1 MSISFFNRSI
11 RAGGIALLGI
21 LLSVTAATAYGATL
35 VTPNPALVNTEGN
48 VNNGL
53 PIGFNF
59 ISPLRYQ
66 QIFGSSLFGTSPI
79 LITSFA
85 FRANGN
91 EIPAAQ
97 TINLASLQ
105 VIMSTT
111 SAAVDGLSTTFASN
125 LGGDATVVIN
135 SVSSFSQPGAL
146 VKTNGITYDF
156 DYLFTFATPFLYD
169 PTQGNLIFD
178 MQTTFGAGTWIRSFD
193 AVDSTTDQTSRAYL
207 TTAAGQD
214 TNGLVV
220 QFTYTTPTPE
230 PEVLSLLFASLMGLG
245 ALHFASSRKK

>member
-1 MSISFFNRSI
+1 LIP
-11 RAGGIALLGI
+11 
-21 LLSVTAATAYGATL
+21 
-35 VTPNPALVNTEGN
+35 TP
-48 VNNGL
+48 
-53 PIGFNF
+53 
-59 ISPLRYQ
+59 RYQ

-85 FRANGN
+85 FRADGTEN
-91 EIPAAQ
+91 PAAQ

-111 SAAVDGLSTTFASN
+111 TAAVNSLSTTFASN

-178 MQTTFGAGTWIRSFD
+178 MQTTFGAGTWSRIFD
-193 AVDSTTDQTSRAYL
+193 AVNNNTDQTSRAFQA
-207 TTAAGQD
+207 TAAG
-214 TNGLVV
+214 TGTEGLVV

-230 PEVLSLLFASLMGLG
+230 PEMLSLLFASLMGLG
-245 ALHFASSRKK
+245 ALRFASSRKK